1 MTTLRVPRSRG
12 AISGVLLVL
21 LGIWGGCIPFVGP
34 YASFGYTPDRA
45 WAVTSGRAW
54 LEIVPAA
61 VTVAGGLLLLVT
73 RTRPVAILGAVA
85 AMLGGAWFAVGT
97 VIAPLWAGATPT
109 QGSPLGGTVIR
120 MFEQISFF
128 PGLGVVI
135 VALAAI
141 AAGRLSVVSLRDMRR
156 TVPGDGA
163 GSIESTDRESTDR
176 ESQQES
182 KQHAD
187 ATVTPA

>member
-1 MTTLRVPRSRG
+1 M
-12 AISGVLLVL
+12 
-21 LGIWGGCIPFVGP
+21 GP

-45 WAVTSGRAW
+45 WAVTSGRVW
-54 LEIVPAA
+54 LEIAPAA
-61 VTVAGGLLLLVT
+61 VTVAGGLLLVLT
-73 RTRPVAILGAVA
+73 RMRPVAIFGAVA

-97 VIAPLWAGATPT
+97 VIAPLWAGAAPT

-141 AAGRLSVVSLRDMRR
+141 AAGRLSVVSLRDTRR
-156 TVPGDGA
+156 AGPGDEA
-163 GSIESTDRESTDR
+163 GPIDSTDRDAD
-176 ESQQES
+176 QES
-182 KQHAD
+182 APHAD